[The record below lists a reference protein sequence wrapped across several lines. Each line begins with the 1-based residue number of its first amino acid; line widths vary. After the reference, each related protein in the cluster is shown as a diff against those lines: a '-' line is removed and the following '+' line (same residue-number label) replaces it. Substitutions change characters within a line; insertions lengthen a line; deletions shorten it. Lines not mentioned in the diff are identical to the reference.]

1 MIRTLRNQKGLSI
14 LEVLIG
20 FAMIALV
27 GSFFVSGMVG
37 LRKVAKDSGTK
48 NSIYKQINDV
58 IESIRPNVK
67 MYQVNYLSSDQERE
81 QALAIEK
88 LPMAWGNGVI
98 ADKKDCSACP
108 GRYGFV
114 IQAYPNMKG
123 LYLVTLRMTHKDWVT
138 EEENGSG
145 KSVANFVD
153 YQFVVNAQ

>member
-1 MIRTLRNQKGLSI
+1 MMKTLTNNKGLAL
-14 LEVLIG
+14 LEVLLG

-27 GSFFVSGMVG
+27 GSFFVSGIVG

-58 IESIRPNVK
+58 IESVRPNVK
-67 MYQVNYLSSDQERE
+67 MYQVNYFNSDEERE
-81 QALAIEK
+81 RALAVTK

-98 ADKKDCSACP
+98 ADAKDCSACP

-123 LYLVTLRMTHKDWVT
+123 LYLVTLRMTHKDWET
-138 EEENGSG
+138 IEEKGSG
-145 KSVANFVD
+145 QKKTNFVD
-153 YQFVVNAQ
+153 YQFVVNSQ

>member
-1 MIRTLRNQKGLSI
+1 MKQILRNQKGLSI

-67 MYQVNYLSSDQERE
+67 MYQVNYFTSDEERE
-81 QALAIEK
+81 RALAVDK

-98 ADKKDCSACP
+98 ADKKDCAACP

-114 IQAYPNMKG
+114 IQAYPNMRG
-123 LYLVTLRMTHKDWVT
+123 LYLVTLRMTHKDWMT
-138 EEENGSG
+138 DDSNGAG
-145 KSVANFVD
+145 KAVANFVD